1 MEYINTMEKKNK
13 FQYKK
18 NRILKVKGSLVK
30 LENDFKK
37 FKI

>member
-18 NRILKVKGSLVK
+18 NRIFKVKGSLVK